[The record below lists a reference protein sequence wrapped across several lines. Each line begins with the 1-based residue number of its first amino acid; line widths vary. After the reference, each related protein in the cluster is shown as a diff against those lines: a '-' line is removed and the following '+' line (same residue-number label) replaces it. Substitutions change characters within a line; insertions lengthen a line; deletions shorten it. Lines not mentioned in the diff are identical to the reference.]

1 MIKKFFLTLINILSV
16 IIIAAAVAVLC
27 LVVFTKQGETPSIG
41 GYTVFRITTG
51 SMRPAYDTDTLI
63 LVKKTDPS
71 EIKVGDV
78 ISFYSADPALDG
90 AVNTH
95 RVIAVEQDGSE
106 WEYTTQG
113 DANNTPDQYGTDSDA
128 LIGKVVASSLALGK
142 LARLVSNP
150 LIFIPVILIP
160 LAVILISNMI
170 RTIRL
175 AGKIARDE
183 EEAAVREAIRE
194 IQEKRQKEKENSSK
208 ENTANNDLTVTNTQ
222 DLPGGK

>member
-1 MIKKFFLTLINILSV
+1 MIKKIFLTLINTISV
-16 IIIAAAVAVLC
+16 LIIVAAVVILC
-27 LVVFTKQGETPSIG
+27 LVVFTKQGEVPNIG

-51 SMRPAYDTDTLI
+51 SMKPSYDTDTLI

-71 EIKVGDV
+71 EIQVGDV
-78 ISFYSADPALDG
+78 ISFYSSDPALDG

-95 RVIAVEQDGSE
+95 RVTKIEQDGTE
-106 WEYTTQG
+106 WKYTTKG
-113 DANNTPDQYGTDSDA
+113 DANNVPDQYGTDSEA
-128 LIGKVVASSLALGK
+128 LIGKVVASSLILGK

-170 RTIRL
+170 STVRL

-183 EEAAVREAIRE
+183 EEAAVREAIRQ
-194 IQEKRQKEKENSSK
+194 IQEQKQKDFSDKNK
-208 ENTANNDLTVTNTQ
+208 
-222 DLPGGK
+222 

>member
-1 MIKKFFLTLINILSV
+1 MIKKFFLTLINIISV
-16 IIIAAAVAVLC
+16 MIIAAAVVVLC
-27 LVVFTKQGETPSIG
+27 LVVFTKQGEAPNLG

-51 SMRPAYDTDTLI
+51 SMRPSYDTDTLI

-71 EIKVGDV
+71 QIQVGDV

-95 RVIAVEQDGSE
+95 RVIAIEEDGTD
-106 WEYTTQG
+106 WKYTTQG
-113 DANNTPDQYGTDSDA
+113 DANNIPDQYGTDSEA

-142 LARLVSNP
+142 LARLVANP
-150 LIFIPVILIP
+150 LVFIPVILIP
-160 LAVILISNMI
+160 LAVILISNLV

-175 AGKIARDE
+175 AGKIAKDE

-194 IQEKRQKEKENSSK
+194 IQEKRQKEKENSSDK
-208 ENTANNDLTVTNTQ
+208 EQ
-222 DLPGGK
+222 

>member
-16 IIIAAAVAVLC
+16 LVIAAAVVVLC
-27 LVVFTKQGETPSIG
+27 LVVFTKQGETPSLG

-51 SMRPAYDTDTLI
+51 SMKPAYDVDTLI

-71 EIKVGDV
+71 EIQVGDV

-95 RVIAVEQDGSE
+95 RVIAVEQDGEE
-106 WEYTTQG
+106 WNYTTQG
-113 DANNTPDQYGTDSDA
+113 DANNTPDQYGTDSRA
-128 LIGKVVASSLALGK
+128 LIGKVVASSLVLGK

-150 LIFIPVILIP
+150 LVFIPVILIP
-160 LAVILISNMI
+160 LAVILISNMV
-170 RTIRL
+170 RTVRL

-194 IQEKRQKEKENSSK
+194 IQEKRQKEKENSNSSDK
-208 ENTANNDLTVTNTQ
+208 E
-222 DLPGGK
+222 

>member
-16 IIIAAAVAVLC
+16 LVIAAAVVVLC
-27 LVVFTKQGETPSIG
+27 LVVFTKQGETPSLG

-51 SMRPAYDTDTLI
+51 SMKPAYDVDTLI

-71 EIKVGDV
+71 EIQVGDV

-95 RVIAVEQDGSE
+95 RVIAVEQDGEE
-106 WEYTTQG
+106 WNYTTQG
-113 DANNTPDQYGTDSDA
+113 DANNTPDQYGTDSRA
-128 LIGKVVASSLALGK
+128 LIGKVVASSLVLGK

-150 LIFIPVILIP
+150 LVFIPVILIP
-160 LAVILISNMI
+160 LAVILISNMVQ
-170 RTIRL
+170 TVRL

-194 IQEKRQKEKENSSK
+194 IQEKRQKEKENSNSSDK
-208 ENTANNDLTVTNTQ
+208 E
-222 DLPGGK
+222 

>member
-1 MIKKFFLTLINILSV
+1 MIKKFFLTLINIISV
-16 IIIAAAVAVLC
+16 LIIAAAVAVLC
-27 LVVFTKQGETPSIG
+27 LVVFTKQGETPSFG

-106 WEYTTQG
+106 WKYTTQG
-113 DANNTPDQYGTDSDA
+113 DANNTPDQYGTDSRD
-128 LIGKVVASSLALGK
+128 LIGKVVASSLVLGK
-142 LARLVSNP
+142 LARLVANP
-150 LIFIPVILIP
+150 LIFIPVILLP

-175 AGKIARDE
+175 AGKIAKDE

-194 IQEKRQKEKENSSK
+194 IQEKRQKENSSDK
-208 ENTANNDLTVTNTQ
+208 EQ
-222 DLPGGK
+222 

>member
-16 IIIAAAVAVLC
+16 MIIAAAVAVLC

-63 LVKKTDPS
+63 LVKKTDPA

-95 RVIAVEQDGSE
+95 RVIAVEQDGTE
-106 WEYTTQG
+106 WKYTTQG
-113 DANNTPDQYGTDSDA
+113 DANNVPDQYGTDSNA
-128 LIGKVVASSLALGK
+128 LIGKVVASSLTLGK

-150 LIFIPVILIP
+150 LVFIPVILIP
-160 LAVILISNMI
+160 LAVILISNMV

-194 IQEKRQKEKENSSK
+194 IQEKRQKEKENSSDK
-208 ENTANNDLTVTNTQ
+208 E
-222 DLPGGK
+222 

>member
-1 MIKKFFLTLINILSV
+1 MIKKIFLTLINTISV
-16 IIIAAAVAVLC
+16 LIIAAAVVILC
-27 LVVFTKQGETPSIG
+27 LVVFTKQGEVPNIG

-51 SMRPAYDTDTLI
+51 SMKPSYDTDTLI

-71 EIKVGDV
+71 EIQVGDV
-78 ISFYSADPALDG
+78 ISFYSSDPALDG

-95 RVIAVEQDGSE
+95 RVTKIEQDGTE
-106 WEYTTQG
+106 WKYTTKG
-113 DANNTPDQYGTDSDA
+113 DANNVPDQYGTDSEA
-128 LIGKVVASSLALGK
+128 LIGKVVASSLLLGK

-170 RTIRL
+170 STVKL

-183 EEAAVREAIRE
+183 EEAAVREAIRQ
-194 IQEKRQKEKENSSK
+194 IQEQKQKDFSDKNK
-208 ENTANNDLTVTNTQ
+208 
-222 DLPGGK
+222 

>member
-1 MIKKFFLTLINILSV
+1 MIKKIFLALINTISV
-16 IIIAAAVAVLC
+16 LIIAAAVVILC
-27 LVVFTKQGETPSIG
+27 LVVFTKQGEVPSIG

-51 SMRPAYDTDTLI
+51 SMKPSYDTDTLI

-71 EIKVGDV
+71 EIQAGDV
-78 ISFYSADPALDG
+78 ISFYSSDPALDG

-95 RVIAVEQDGSE
+95 RVTKIEQDGTE
-106 WEYTTQG
+106 WKYTTKG
-113 DANNTPDQYGTDSDA
+113 DANNVPDQYGTDSEA
-128 LIGKVVASSLALGK
+128 LIGKVVASSLILGK

-170 RTIRL
+170 STVRL

-183 EEAAVREAIRE
+183 EEAAVREAIRQ
-194 IQEKRQKEKENSSK
+194 IQEQKQKDFSDKNK
-208 ENTANNDLTVTNTQ
+208 
-222 DLPGGK
+222 

>member
-1 MIKKFFLTLINILSV
+1 MIKKFFLTLINIISV
-16 IIIAAAVAVLC
+16 MIIAAAVVVLC
-27 LVVFTKQGETPSIG
+27 LVVFTKQGEAPNLG

-51 SMRPAYDTDTLI
+51 SMRPSYDTDTLI

-71 EIKVGDV
+71 QIQVGDV

-95 RVIAVEQDGSE
+95 RVIAIEQDGTE
-106 WEYTTQG
+106 WKYTTQG
-113 DANNTPDQYGTDSDA
+113 DANNIPDQYGTDSEA

-142 LARLVSNP
+142 LARLVANP
-150 LIFIPVILIP
+150 LVFIPVILI
-160 LAVILISNMI
+160 SNLV

-175 AGKIARDE
+175 AGKIAKDE

-194 IQEKRQKEKENSSK
+194 IQEKRQKEKENSSDK
-208 ENTANNDLTVTNTQ
+208 EQ
-222 DLPGGK
+222 

>member
-1 MIKKFFLTLINILSV
+1 MIKKFFLTLTNIISV
-16 IIIAAAVAVLC
+16 LLIAASVVILC
-27 LVVFTKQGETPSIG
+27 LVVFTKQGETPSLG

-51 SMRPAYDTDTLI
+51 SMKPAYDVDTLI

-71 EIKVGDV
+71 EIQVGDV

-95 RVIAVEQDGSE
+95 RVIAVEQGGEE
-106 WEYTTQG
+106 WNYTTQG
-113 DANNTPDQYGTDSDA
+113 DANNTPDQYGTDSRA
-128 LIGKVVASSLALGK
+128 LIGKVVASSLVLGK

-150 LIFIPVILIP
+150 LVFVPVILIP
-160 LAVILISNMI
+160 LAVILISNMV
-170 RTIRL
+170 RTVRL

-194 IQEKRQKEKENSSK
+194 IQEKRQKEKENSNSSDK
-208 ENTANNDLTVTNTQ
+208 E
-222 DLPGGK
+222 

>member
-1 MIKKFFLTLINILSV
+1 MIKKIFLTLINTISV
-16 IIIAAAVAVLC
+16 LIIAAAVVILC
-27 LVVFTKQGETPSIG
+27 LVVFTKQGEVPNIG

-51 SMRPAYDTDTLI
+51 SMKPSFDTDTLI

-71 EIKVGDV
+71 EIQVGDV
-78 ISFYSADPALDG
+78 ISFYSSDPALDG

-95 RVIAVEQDGSE
+95 RVTKIEQDGTE
-106 WEYTTQG
+106 WKYTTKG
-113 DANNTPDQYGTDSDA
+113 DANNVPDQYGTDSEA
-128 LIGKVVASSLALGK
+128 LIGKVVASSLILGK

-170 RTIRL
+170 STVRL

-183 EEAAVREAIRE
+183 EEAAVREAIRQ
-194 IQEKRQKEKENSSK
+194 IQEQKQKDFSDKNK
-208 ENTANNDLTVTNTQ
+208 
-222 DLPGGK
+222 